1 METFR
6 FFLQKKNKKIKTKQ
20 QQQKLLSC
28 PRVAAESDS
37 SPLGRTAEVSG
48 PAAAGRAEEQ
58 RPPAQRGG
66 HGSPAPSSR
75 CWHQT
80 PCFASVSQPNRS
92 PTFYTPIPNIPSI
105 PNHAHP
111 PPTARPIHL
120 PFWGGCRA
128 AAPACCAE
136 GGVALTSQRGAD
148 NSLLSPSPF
157 WVQAAW
163 RDPKVGDRLATQGR
177 EITEDAGF
185 KLLL

>member
-111 PPTARPIHL
+111 PPTAPVPSISLFGGAAERQPQHAVLRGGGSDLSAGCRQQFAL
-120 PFWGGCRA
+120 PFPLLGASCMARPQGGGPAGHTGERNYGGCW
-128 AAPACCAE
+128 
-136 GGVALTSQRGAD
+136 
-148 NSLLSPSPF
+148 F
-157 WVQAAW
+157 
-163 RDPKVGDRLATQGR
+163 
-177 EITEDAGF
+177 
-185 KLLL
+185 